1 MQNMNWN
8 YPTNVWFGVD
18 RSKEIQEACDTLGIK
33 NPLIVTDPGL
43 LQTSII
49 DEINSGLSSNTQIY
63 SDVQGNPTGSNVTNG
78 VKVFLEGDHDGVI
91 AIGGGSGMDAGK
103 GIAFLAHQSRPLW
116 DFEDIGDWWT
126 RADSSVIKPIIA
138 IPTTAGT
145 GSEVGRAA
153 VFLNEENHKKKIIF
167 HPKMLP
173 QIAILDPSLTL
184 NLPKDITAGTGMDAL
199 AHCIEAYSSPFYH
212 PMAEGTALEGLRLV
226 KENIQEVYHNGNNV
240 EARSHMLVA
249 SMMGAAAFQKG
260 LGAIHS
266 VTHPV
271 NSLYKTHHGT
281 TNGTV
286 MPFVLNYNRSTIEEK
301 FTRLA
306 NFLDIKNGFEG
317 IVDWII
323 ELKKEMEIPE
333 TLKDMGVNE
342 GDEIKLAPLAQ
353 EDPSTGA
360 NPLEMTVERF
370 QELILNCISGKY

>member
-8 YPTNVWFGVD
+8 YPTNVWFGPD
-18 RSKEIQEACDTLGIK
+18 RSQQIQQACDALGIK

-43 LQTSII
+43 LHTPII
-49 DEINSGLSSNTQIY
+49 DEINSNLSSKTNVY

-126 RADSSVIKPIIA
+126 RADSDVIKPIIA

-145 GSEVGRAA
+145 GSEVGRAG

-173 QIAILDPSLTL
+173 QIAILDPSLTI
-184 NLPKDITAGTGMDAL
+184 NLPKGITAGTGMDAL
-199 AHCIEAYSSPFYH
+199 AHCLEAYSSPFYH

-226 KENIQEVYHNGNNV
+226 KENIQEVYHNGKNI
-240 EARSHMLVA
+240 EARAHMLVA

-266 VTHPV
+266 ITHPV
-271 NSLYKTHHGT
+271 NSLYLTHHGT

-286 MPFVLNYNRSTIEEK
+286 MPFVLNYNRSMIEDK
-301 FTRLA
+301 FVRLA
-306 NFLDIKNGFEG
+306 NFLDIKGGFDG
-317 IVDWII
+317 IVQWVID
-323 ELKKEMEIPE
+323 LKKEMEIPE
-333 TLKDMGVNE
+333 TLKDMDVQP
-342 GDEIKLAPLAQ
+342 GDEVKLAPLAQ
-353 EDPSTGA
+353 EDPSTGG
-360 NPLEMTVERF
+360 NPLEMTEEKF
-370 QELILNCISGKY
+370 QELIANCISGKY

>member
-18 RSKEIQEACDTLGIK
+18 RSKEIQKACDTLGIK

-78 VKVFLEGDHDGVI
+78 VKVFLEGNHDGVI

-103 GIAFLAHQSRPLW
+103 GIAFLAHQSKPLW

-184 NLPKDITAGTGMDAL
+184 NLPKSITAGTGMDAL

-266 VTHPV
+266 ITHPV

-333 TLKDMGVNE
+333 TLKVMGVNE

>member
-18 RSKEIQEACDTLGIK
+18 RSKEIQKACDTLGIK
-33 NPLIVTDPGL
+33 TPLIVTDPGL

-49 DEINSGLSSNTQIY
+49 DEINNSLSSNTQIY

-116 DFEDIGDWWT
+116 DFEDIGDLWT

-184 NLPKDITAGTGMDAL
+184 NLPKSITAGTGMDAL

>member
-18 RSKEIQEACDTLGIK
+18 RSKEIQKACDTLGIK

-78 VKVFLEGDHDGVI
+78 VKVFLEGNHDGVI

-184 NLPKDITAGTGMDAL
+184 NLPKSITAGTGMDAL

-301 FTRLA
+301 FNRLA

-317 IVDWII
+317 IVEWII

-342 GDEIKLAPLAQ
+342 GDEIKLTPLAQ

>member
-18 RSKEIQEACDTLGIK
+18 RSKEIQKACDTLGIK

-78 VKVFLEGDHDGVI
+78 VKVFLEGNHDGVI

-103 GIAFLAHQSRPLW
+103 GIAFLAHQSKPLW

-126 RADSSVIKPIIA
+126 RADSNVIKPIIA

-184 NLPKDITAGTGMDAL
+184 NLPKSITAGTGMDVL

-266 VTHPV
+266 ITHPV

-286 MPFVLNYNRSTIEEK
+286 MPFVLNYNRSTIVEK

-333 TLKDMGVNE
+333 TLRDMGVNE

-370 QELILNCISGKY
+370 QELILNCIAGKY

>member
-18 RSKEIQEACDTLGIK
+18 RSKEIQKACDTLGIK

-49 DEINSGLSSNTQIY
+49 DEINSSLSSNTQIY

-184 NLPKDITAGTGMDAL
+184 NLPKSITAGTGMDAL

-317 IVDWII
+317 IIDWII

-370 QELILNCISGKY
+370 QELILNCIAGKY

>member
-1 MQNMNWN
+1 MNWN

-18 RSKEIQEACDTLGIK
+18 RSKEIQKACDTLGIK

-49 DEINSGLSSNTQIY
+49 DEINRDLSSNTQIY

-78 VKVFLEGDHDGVI
+78 VKVFLEGNHDGVI

-184 NLPKDITAGTGMDAL
+184 NFPKSITAGTGMDAL

-266 VTHPV
+266 ITHPV

-286 MPFVLNYNRSTIEEK
+286 MPFVLNYNRSIIEDK

-370 QELILNCISGKY
+370 QELILNCIAGKY

>member
-18 RSKEIQEACDTLGIK
+18 RSKEIQKACDTLGIK
-33 NPLIVTDPGL
+33 TPLIVTDPGL

-49 DEINSGLSSNTQIY
+49 DEINSSLSSNTQIY

-78 VKVFLEGDHDGVI
+78 VKVFLEGNHDGVI

-184 NLPKDITAGTGMDAL
+184 NLPKSITAGTGMDAL

-212 PMAEGTALEGLRLV
+212 PMAEGKALEGLRLV

-249 SMMGAAAFQKG
+249 SMMGAAAFEKG

-266 VTHPV
+266 ITHPV

-323 ELKKEMEIPE
+323 ELKKDMEIPE

>member
-18 RSKEIQEACDTLGIK
+18 RSKEIQKACDTLGIK

-49 DEINSGLSSNTQIY
+49 DEINSSLPSNTQIY

-184 NLPKDITAGTGMDAL
+184 NLPKSITAGTGMDAL

-323 ELKKEMEIPE
+323 ELKKDMEIPE